1 VPDDQ
6 ALVASLCQGER
17 TLGIS
22 LTPEQRD
29 RLIAYIKLIVKWN
42 RVYNLTAVR
51 DPQRML
57 DRHILDSLSV
67 LPYLPGSR
75 IIDVGAGAGLPGIPL
90 AIACP
95 DKTFV
100 LLDSNRKKTR
110 FMQQAKIE
118 LALGNIEV
126 VCDRVENYQPAERFD
141 AVISRAFSS
150 LLNMV
155 SWSAHLCAPHGVL
168 LAMKG
173 SYPEEEMAELAQ
185 HTGPTNSLEIKA
197 VHNLHRAGAA
207 AQRYLV
213 EIKAPKSSNQN

>member
-1 VPDDQ
+1 MAQDQ

-17 TLGIS
+17 ALGIS
-22 LTPEQRD
+22 LAPEQRD

-67 LPYLPGSR
+67 LPYLSGNR

-90 AIACP
+90 AIASP

-110 FMQQAKIE
+110 FMQQAKVE
-118 LALGNIEV
+118 LTLDNVEV
-126 VCDRVENYQPAERFD
+126 VCDRVENYQPAACFD
-141 AVISRAFSS
+141 TVISRAFSS

-155 SWSAHLCAPHGVL
+155 YWSAHLCAPHGVF

-173 SYPEEEMAELAQ
+173 HYPEEEIAELAQ
-185 HTGPTNSLEIKA
+185 RTGPTKSLQINA
-197 VHNLHRAGAA
+197 VHNLQREGAA
-207 AQRYLV
+207 VQRYLV

>member
-1 VPDDQ
+1 VPKDE

-17 TLGIS
+17 ALGIS
-22 LTPEQRD
+22 LTPEQRN
-29 RLIAYIKLIVKWN
+29 RLIVYIKLIVKWN

-67 LPYLPGSR
+67 LPYLLSSR
-75 IIDVGAGAGLPGIPL
+75 IIDIGAGAGLPGIPL

-95 DKTFV
+95 DNTFV

-118 LALGNIEV
+118 LALDNVEV
-126 VCDRVENYQPAERFD
+126 VCDRVENYHPAERFD
-141 AVISRAFSS
+141 TVISRAFSS

-155 SWSAHLCAPHGVL
+155 NWSAHLCAPNGIL

-173 SYPEEEMAELAQ
+173 HYPEEELAELAQ
-185 HTGPTNSLEIKA
+185 HSGPTNSLQIKA
-197 VHNLHRAGAA
+197 VHNLHCAWAP

-213 EIKAPKSSNQN
+213 EIKATKSSNQN